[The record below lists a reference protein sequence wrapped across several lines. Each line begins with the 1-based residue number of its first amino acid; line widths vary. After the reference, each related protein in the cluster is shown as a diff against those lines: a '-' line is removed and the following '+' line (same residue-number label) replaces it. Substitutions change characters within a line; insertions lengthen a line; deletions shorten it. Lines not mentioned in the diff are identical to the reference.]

1 MVRGKRE
8 ASVSIEGHSESRIRN
23 AKPIERSDTIT
34 SMTAAEPSFSAL
46 YREAHGQVAEIR
58 ALLGNLTITLDRLAN
73 AAHSRG

>member
-8 ASVSIEGHSESRIRN
+8 ATAAIEAQSESRIRN

-34 SMTAAEPSFSAL
+34 SMTAAQPSFAAL
-46 YREAHGQVAEIR
+46 YKEAHGQVAEVR

-73 AAHSRG
+73 AAR